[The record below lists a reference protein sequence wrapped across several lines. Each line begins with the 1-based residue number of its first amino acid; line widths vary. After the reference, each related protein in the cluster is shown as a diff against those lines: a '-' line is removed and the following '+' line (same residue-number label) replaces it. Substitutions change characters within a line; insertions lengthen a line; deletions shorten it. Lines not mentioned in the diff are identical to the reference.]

1 MKKLKIQDVKPIG
14 QGHRVEKAEHR
25 SEAKA
30 QVLSVIPRAFRWIK
44 NNACVFICFS
54 CTEHLFKSLSLLCAS
69 FLLSI
74 KLFVIIKE
82 LQFCSPLLRKV
93 RIRVDKVPDAIC
105 HQFRVFYKWW
115 LGDLIRKL
123 LWVLGASGW
132 VRCQPTSFPRTW
144 NQSTSCLSFLRNPTF
159 GHAWMSLRGL
169 GYSSRPITR
178 LVVQEAEVL
187 GHATFSLLN
196 FSSFSLWLALLLT
209 KCITCLSL

>member
-1 MKKLKIQDVKPIG
+1 MLPGGVSPHAAGRSSGTVHISPPILTRTLHGKYYFPIVKMKKLKIQDVKPIG

-105 HQFRVFYKWW
+105 HQFRVFYK
-115 LGDLIRKL
+115 
-123 LWVLGASGW
+123 
-132 VRCQPTSFPRTW
+132 
-144 NQSTSCLSFLRNPTF
+144 
-159 GHAWMSLRGL
+159 
-169 GYSSRPITR
+169 
-178 LVVQEAEVL
+178 
-187 GHATFSLLN
+187 
-196 FSSFSLWLALLLT
+196 
-209 KCITCLSL
+209 